1 MKYILICL
9 FLVGCSNVSFNK
21 DINPE
26 PKQSKQYGKLVDP
39 ATKQTK
45 KYDLKLERELSGKD
59 YSAEVK
65 PSADLPNPNLIL
77 ERGLV
82 YTPTTRIRQR
92 IISGG
97 TNLPQ
102 FRAVPE
108 SEYWRGN

>member
-1 MKYILICL
+1 MKIIALILLSLTFTAIADEL
-9 FLVGCSNVSFNK
+9 PTPHLILDK
-21 DINPE
+21 
-26 PKQSKQYGKLVDP
+26 KLSDLHEQKA
-39 ATKQTK
+39 AT
-45 KYDLKLERELSGKD
+45 
-59 YSAEVK
+59 
-65 PSADLPNPNLIL
+65 PSADLPDPNLIL

-82 YTPTTRIRQR
+82 YTPKTRIRHR